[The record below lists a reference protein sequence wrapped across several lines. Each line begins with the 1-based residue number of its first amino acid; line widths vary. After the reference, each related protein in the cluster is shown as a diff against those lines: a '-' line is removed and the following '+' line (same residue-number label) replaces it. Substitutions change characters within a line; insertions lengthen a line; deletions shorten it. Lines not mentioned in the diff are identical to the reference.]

1 MKVKEEVVEIRRLE
15 DNYKSLR
22 SNDMF
27 YNMDE
32 PHIKEEIKEI
42 YNKFKYGCDGKFWS
56 GNHCGGKC
64 NDKIMLC
71 NDCKEIRAVWER
83 IK

>member
-1 MKVKEEVVEIRRLE
+1 MKVKEKVAKMRRLE
-15 DNYKSLR
+15 DNYKNLK

-32 PHIKEEIKEI
+32 PHIKQEIKEI
-42 YNKFKYGCDGKFWS
+42 YNKFKYGC
-56 GNHCGGKC
+56 GGKC

-71 NDCKEIRAVWER
+71 NNCKEINTIWES
-83 IK
+83 INEM